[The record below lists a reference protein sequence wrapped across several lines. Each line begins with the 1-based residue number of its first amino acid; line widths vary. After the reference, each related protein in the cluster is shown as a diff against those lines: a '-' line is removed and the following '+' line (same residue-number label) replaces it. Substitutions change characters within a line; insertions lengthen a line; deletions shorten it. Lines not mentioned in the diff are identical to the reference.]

1 MKVLETKDAC
11 LKRLLPIDLDAF
23 RNDKMVELCHLPL
36 HLTSLH
42 PSCPSVLVYFLWCF
56 ENMLIQRRIFDVI
69 LGVFY
74 LRHPQP
80 AAFRGHIALYH
91 ELIEQVLL
99 HFFNICQI

>member
-80 AAFRGHIALYH
+80 TAFRGHIALYH

-99 HFFNICQI
+99 HFFNIRQI